1 MTGVYTEDIL
11 KSLNETQLTD
21 FFLKTEDSAI
31 VDYGMSVR
39 NFGITKKNYYYFNE
53 NGLVKIKEDKHFPF
67 KNIPYAKYLRF
78 LFPKKQVSIS

>member
-39 NFGITKKNYYYFNE
+39 NFGITKKNY
-53 NGLVKIKEDKHFPF
+53 
-67 KNIPYAKYLRF
+67 
-78 LFPKKQVSIS
+78 